1 MAVGALA
8 VLAIAAGCDSD
19 PSSTPIATASSNETS
34 VEPQTTAA
42 PIGSATSS
50 EPQTTT
56 TAPSSETSSEPQTT
70 GMVDLLALV
79 VARLSY
85 SASSNC
91 YYIADPDSGI
101 GESVIWPENTTPAT
115 DGSGI
120 HAGARWIPVGSIV
133 SGGGGAFPS
142 QPMPHFDD
150 RPACLIGSSEV
161 FIFNAGTHLDVGTGL
176 GP

>member
-19 PSSTPIATASSNETS
+19 PTSTPMATASINR
-34 VEPQTTAA
+34 
-42 PIGSATSS
+42 ATSS
-50 EPQTTT
+50 EPQTT
-56 TAPSSETSSEPQTT
+56 AV
-70 GMVDLLALV
+70 VDLLALV

-85 SASSNC
+85 SASSKC
-91 YYIADPDSGI
+91 YYLADPDSGV
-101 GESVIWPENTTPAT
+101 GQSVIWPDNTTPAT

-133 SGGGGAFPS
+133 SGGGGAFASNPL
-142 QPMPHFDD
+142 PHFDD
-150 RPACLIGSSEV
+150 RPACLVGSSDL
-161 FIFNAGTHLDVGTGL
+161 FIFNAGAHLDVGTGL

>member
-1 MAVGALA
+1 M
-8 VLAIAAGCDSD
+8 
-19 PSSTPIATASSNETS
+19 ATASSNETS
-34 VEPQTTAA
+34 GELP
-42 PIGSATSS
+42 
-50 EPQTTT
+50 TT
-56 TAPSSETSSEPQTT
+56 TASSSETSIEPQTT

-85 SASSNC
+85 SASSKC
-91 YYIADPDSGI
+91 YYLADPDSGV
-101 GESVIWPENTTPAT
+101 GQSVIWPDNTTPAT

-133 SGGGGAFPS
+133 SGGGGAFASNPL
-142 QPMPHFDD
+142 PHFDD
-150 RPACLIGSSEV
+150 RPACLVGSSDL